1 MARPERLA
9 AALLG
14 LALALPALAAGGHLK
29 LLAGHVDGQGV
40 AAWDLRLQGGL
51 ARGPWEGRAALQSLG
66 LRQRGPAP
74 VPLPDDARRAMDLSR
89 TAEDGDWRR
98 VTRVD
103 RLWLGRAGPRWRW
116 RLGRQ
121 AISWGQGLAYNP
133 VDVFAPFPPAAIDTE
148 YKPGEDAFHLQGL
161 LPDGTDLQ
169 ALVVSHG
176 AAPASVALKLH
187 RPARRPA
194 RPDLDLL
201 LARHYRDGLAAL
213 GLAQPLGGAMARLD
227 VLHWR
232 LHRGGGA
239 WEAVVNVDY
248 APGLGERSLY
258 LFAEYYRN
266 GLPGAVLVE
275 RLARGER
282 FFLGRDYGAAG
293 LDFQPH
299 PLHRLRLTG
308 LVRIGRDAWLL
319 PATWTWDWRE
329 DWQWEAGVILSH
341 APAGGE
347 FDWPAWVYGRLKVYF

>member
-29 LLAGHVDGQGV
+29 LLAGRAGGQDV

-51 ARGPWEGRAALQSLG
+51 AHGPWTGRAAVQSLG
-66 LRQRGPAP
+66 LRHRGPAP
-74 VPLPDDARRAMDLSR
+74 VPLPDDARRAVDLSW
-89 TAEDGDWRR
+89 TSGGGAWRG

-133 VDVFAPFPPAAIDTE
+133 VDVFDPFPPAAIDTE
-148 YKPGEDAFHLQGL
+148 YKPGEDALHLQGL
-161 LPDGTDLQ
+161 LPGGADLQ
-169 ALVVSHG
+169 ALAVSHG
-176 AAPASVALKLH
+176 AAPASVALKLR
-187 RPARRPA
+187 RPARRPG
-194 RPDLDLL
+194 RPDVDLL
-201 LARHYRDGLAAL
+201 LARHYRDGLFAL

-227 VLHWR
+227 VLRWR
-232 LHRGGGA
+232 LHGGGGA
-239 WEAVVNVDY
+239 WEAVANVDY
-248 APGLGERSLY
+248 ALGLGERPLY
-258 LFAEYYRN
+258 LFAEYYHD
-266 GLPGAVLVE
+266 GLPPAALAE

-282 FFLGRDYGAAG
+282 FLLGRDYGAVG

-308 LVRIGRDAWLL
+308 LWRTGRGAWLL
-319 PATWTWDWRE
+319 PVVWTWDWRE
-329 DWQWEAGVILSH
+329 DWQWEVGAILSR
-341 APAGGE
+341 APAGSE
-347 FDWPAWVYGRLKVYF
+347 FDQPRWIYGRLKRYF